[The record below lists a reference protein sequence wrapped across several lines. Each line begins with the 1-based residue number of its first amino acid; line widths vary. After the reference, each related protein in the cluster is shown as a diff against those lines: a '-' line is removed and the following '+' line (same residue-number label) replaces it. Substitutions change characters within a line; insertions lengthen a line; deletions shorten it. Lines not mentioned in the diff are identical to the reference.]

1 MFKNYLKITFRSLLK
16 SKVFVLINV
25 LGMGIALACC
35 IVAYL
40 NYDYNY
46 SYDEQHQNVESVYRV
61 NFIREFQERSTKN
74 GITPSPMI
82 RSLREELTKTEK
94 LIRYTPSGSNVKIED
109 ELFRTTIAFA
119 DPAILEVF
127 TFPLISGSPKEL
139 QDKGKILIS
148 DQLAEKYFGD
158 EDPLGKQITQLYSG
172 GTKEYIV
179 GGVFEKMVQNSSFQF
194 DALTYYD
201 NYYDANPDADEMSW
215 KDYST
220 VFLNIKNESR
230 IPVIVEHLQS
240 YIEAQN
246 LARDDFKITKFYLD
260 PFSGMAVRA
269 EQEQIRNHWF
279 RQSVPTAAVVGPTI
293 MAILLL
299 LIACFNFTNTSI
311 AISSKRIKEIGIRKV
326 MGGMR
331 KHLILQFL
339 GENVLLCLMALGAG
353 LIMAEFLVPAY
364 NQLWDFV
371 LLDLNYAK
379 NLNLILFLMGLL
391 IVTGL
396 IAGSYPAFYIT
407 KFEPTDILKG
417 TFKIGG
423 TSFFS
428 KVLLTSQFKFT
439 IGAVIMGV
447 AFVQNAQ
454 YQEALDVGFDKKGVV
469 YARLDNEGEYQT
481 YRNSLTSDARITA
494 MAGSKDQIFS
504 SYYSDPI
511 KYEELE
517 REVDIL
523 DVGDEYMSTMGMTL
537 LEGRGFRKDSETDR
551 KEGVIV
557 NQELVKAYDWEN
569 PIGKRVIWMDT
580 VQLYV
585 IGVVKDFY
593 TGGFW
598 SPLEPTML
606 RYTSPD
612 LYTHLIVSADAK
624 DIIAVNEQMETKW
637 KELFP
642 NKRYNGNFLDDN
654 MVEAIEV
661 NANIVTMYIF
671 LGIISTL
678 LSISG
683 LYTLV
688 SLNLIKRMKEIG
700 VRRVLGAS
708 VGNVIRIV
716 NKEFILM
723 LVIAAL
729 LGSFTSYY
737 GTGLLMGSI
746 WTYYMDL
753 GLSTFLIPISFV
765 FIISGAV
772 VITKAFNAAV
782 TNPALTLRDE

>member
-1 MFKNYLKITFRSLLK
+1 MFKNYLKITLRSLIK

-35 IVAYL
+35 VVAYL

-46 SYDEQHQNVESVYRV
+46 SYDEQHKGVESVYRV
-61 NFIREFQERSTKN
+61 NFIREFQERSSKY
-74 GITPSPMI
+74 GITPSPVI
-82 RSLREELTKTEK
+82 RSLREELTEADD
-94 LIRYTPSGSNVKIED
+94 LIRYTPSGANVKIGD
-109 ELFRTTIAFA
+109 EVFGTTIAFT

-127 TFPLISGSPKEL
+127 TFALISGSSKEL
-139 QDKGKILIS
+139 KEKGGILIS
-148 DQLAEKYFGD
+148 DKLAKKYFGD
-158 EDPLGKQITQLYSG
+158 EDPLGKQITQLYGS
-172 GTKEYIV
+172 GTKEYII
-179 GGVFEKMVQNSSFQF
+179 GGVFEKMLPNSSFQF
-194 DALTYYD
+194 DALTHYE
-201 NYYDANPDADEMSW
+201 NYYDVNPNADEMSW
-215 KDYST
+215 RDYST

-230 IPVIVEHLQS
+230 ISIITEHLQT

-246 LARDDFKITKFYLD
+246 IARDDFKITEFYLD
-260 PFSGMAVRA
+260 PFIGMAVRSQ
-269 EQEQIRNHWF
+269 QEQVRNHWF
-279 RQSVPTAAVVGPTI
+279 RPSVPTAAVIGPTI
-293 MAILLL
+293 MGILLL

-339 GENVLLCLMALGAG
+339 GENVLLCLMALVVG
-353 LIMAEFLVPAY
+353 LIMAELLVPAY

-371 LLDLNYAK
+371 LLDLSYTK
-379 NLNLILFLMGLL
+379 NLDLILFLMALL

-428 KVLLTSQFKFT
+428 KVLLTAQFKFT

-447 AFVQNAQ
+447 AFVQNAY
-454 YQEALDVGFDKKGVV
+454 YQEALDVGFDKKGVI
-469 YARLDNEGEYQT
+469 YTRLADEGEYQT
-481 YRNSLTSDARITA
+481 YRNSLTSDTRITA

-504 SYYSDPI
+504 NYYSDPI
-511 KYEELE
+511 KYEEME
-517 REVDIL
+517 REVDIF
-523 DVGDEYMSTMGMTL
+523 DVGDEYISTMGMTL
-537 LEGRGFRKDSETDR
+537 LDGRDFRKDSETDR
-551 KEGVIV
+551 KEAAIV
-557 NQELVKAYDWEN
+557 NQEFVKTYGWED
-569 PIGKRVIWMDT
+569 PIGKRVLWMDT
-580 VQLYV
+580 VQLYIV
-585 IGVVKDFY
+585 GVVKDFY

-598 SPLEPTML
+598 EPLEPTML

-612 LYTHLIVSADAK
+612 LYTHLIVSADSK
-624 DIIAVNEQMETKW
+624 DMIAINEEMKTKW

-642 NKRYNGNFLDDN
+642 NKLYNGEILDEN
-654 MVEAIEV
+654 MAEALEV

-708 VGNVIRIV
+708 ISNVTRIV
-716 NKEFILM
+716 NKEFILI

-729 LGSFTSYY
+729 LGSITSYY
-737 GTGLLMGSI
+737 GTDLLMGSI
-746 WTYYMDL
+746 WTYYMEIGFL
-753 GLSTFLIPISFV
+753 TFFIPISLI
-765 FIISGAV
+765 FIISAAV
-772 VITKAFNAAV
+772 VVTKAFKAAI